1 MKPGESAFSGV
12 PVTKLALAEE
22 QPDFSLVLGGPLFQ
36 LYRRARLSGNALEL
50 LHRRVLFIA
59 AIAWAPLLLLSAFS
73 GHALGDAVAVPFFH
87 DIEAHFRF
95 LIALPI
101 LIAAERVVHLRLPP
115 VLRGF
120 VERRMVTPE
129 SMPKFNQAIES
140 TLRLRNSVVIEVAL
154 LVLVYTV
161 GLWVW
166 ASVWRSQIALDT
178 SSWYA
183 ISKGA
188 EMHLTPAGYWYL
200 FVSLP
205 IFQFILLRWYLRLV
219 LWFWL
224 LYRISRLNL
233 RLIPIHPD
241 KTGGLGFLERSTHAF
256 APILVA
262 QGAAMAGLIGSQIF
276 HAGKNLMDFKFQ
288 IVGFMGFC
296 IVTLLIPLAMFMPL
310 LARAKQQGLGDLGKL
325 STRYAGE
332 FEGKWVHGGA
342 QADEMLLGSADIQSL
357 ADLATSYGIVN
368 DMRLVPFG
376 LKDVVRLALLV
387 AVPFL
392 PLLLTIFSPAELAG
406 YIVKFLF

>member
-1 MKPGESAFSGV
+1 M
-12 PVTKLALAEE
+12 
-22 QPDFSLVLGGPLFQ
+22 
-36 LYRRARLSGNALEL
+36 
-50 LHRRVLFIA
+50 
-59 AIAWAPLLLLSAFS
+59 
-73 GHALGDAVAVPFFH
+73 
-87 DIEAHFRF
+87 
-95 LIALPI
+95 
-101 LIAAERVVHLRLPP
+101 
-115 VLRGF
+115 
-120 VERRMVTPE
+120 
-129 SMPKFNQAIES
+129 
-140 TLRLRNSVVIEVAL
+140 
-154 LVLVYTV
+154 
-161 GLWVW
+161 
-166 ASVWRSQIALDT
+166 
-178 SSWYA
+178 
-183 ISKGA
+183 
-188 EMHLTPAGYWYL
+188 
-200 FVSLP
+200 SLP

-276 HAGKNLMDFKFQ
+276 HAGKNLMDFKLQ

-310 LARAKQQGLGDLGKL
+310 LARAKQQGLGDLGTL

-392 PLLLTIFSPAELAG
+392 PLLLTIFTPAELAG